1 MNLNSATPSLLPLA
15 TGYCICHLSS
25 ITYADMDCFK
35 QYPHPHLLSTRFLRE
50 LLRCGD
56 PSRYCRMRVKEPLH
70 KARGLALT
78 EVLLAKLVHR
88 GNKGRDGRN
97 GFPAVQVRFALV
109 VAGVGVQQRHEQQR
123 KQREDQGEKRQAG
136 EVGHLLEHV
145 PPLDGVTH
153 DVIHG
158 IKPKEGHGYLHNDGF
173 ENVLVHMMP

>member
-1 MNLNSATPSLLPLA
+1 MNLNSSTPSLLPLA

-56 PSRYCRMRVKEPLH
+56 PSRYCRMRGKEPLH

-88 GNKGRDGRN
+88 GNKGPDGRN
-97 GFPAVQVRFALV
+97 GFPPVQDPFPLIL
-109 VAGVGVQQRHEQQR
+109 AGVEVHVRDGPA
-123 KQREDQGEKRQAG
+123 REHAQ
-136 EVGHLLEHV
+136 
-145 PPLDGVTH
+145 
-153 DVIHG
+153 
-158 IKPKEGHGYLHNDGF
+158 
-173 ENVLVHMMP
+173 

>member
-1 MNLNSATPSLLPLA
+1 MNLNSSTPSLLPLA

-35 QYPHPHLLSTRFLRE
+35 QSPHPHLLSTRFLRE

-109 VAGVGVQQRHEQQR
+109 VAGGGGVQRHA
-123 KQREDQGEKRQAG
+123 EKKKKTGNPGDERTTAG
-136 EVGHLLEHV
+136 IT
-145 PPLDGVTH
+145 P
-153 DVIHG
+153 
-158 IKPKEGHGYLHNDGF
+158 
-173 ENVLVHMMP
+173 